1 MNVRQ
6 QRLTRI
12 RAIIGSQQICN
23 QDELSSALAKEGF
36 TLTQSSISRDLKLLK
51 VVKGTTKDGK
61 SVYMLPENPYYRRVS
76 DVNRMGQTIQREV
89 IHIAF
94 TGQLA
99 IVKCR
104 SGYASG
110 IAGEIDRSGFSEVLG
125 TVAGDDTIFVA
136 LAEGYDREV
145 MESKL
150 KALAIF

>member
-1 MNVRQ
+1 
-6 QRLTRI
+6 
-12 RAIIGSQQICN
+12 
-23 QDELSSALAKEGF
+23 
-36 TLTQSSISRDLKLLK
+36 
-51 VVKGTTKDGK
+51 
-61 SVYMLPENPYYRRVS
+61 MLPENPYYRRVS

>member
-125 TVAGDDTIFVA
+125 TVAGDDTIFVV

>member
-61 SVYMLPENPYYRRVS
+61 SIYMLPENPYYRRVS

-145 MESKL
+145 VESKL
-150 KALAIF
+150 RALAIF